1 MNLEFI
7 LACKGSFH
15 FFKITNL
22 IFLMK
27 KHFLFNY
34 SHSCILSDIE
44 LSGLNWLTSMS
55 LPGVG
60 NIFDILALMYTFG
73 NRNVW
78 PNWLTVVSL
87 LGVGNQ
93 CIRSLNIFMI
103 KTLLKGPLVLY
114 CYISKHVWSN
124 QCCISKHWNFKPYIF
139 SYSKCKYSYIFD
151 GYFTIITI
159 F

>member
-1 MNLEFI
+1 
-7 LACKGSFH
+7 
-15 FFKITNL
+15 
-22 IFLMK
+22 
-27 KHFLFNY
+27 
-34 SHSCILSDIE
+34 
-44 LSGLNWLTSMS
+44 MS

-114 CYISKHVWSN
+114 CYISKHV
-124 QCCISKHWNFKPYIF
+124 
-139 SYSKCKYSYIFD
+139 
-151 GYFTIITI
+151 
-159 F
+159 